1 MEEETA
7 SRREDFAI
15 TAVSG
20 SRKIVAVRC
29 VSDPCER
36 TRVRVCV
43 CVCSLLREGSQR
55 MRSLRSMC
63 VPSLGSVCMGV
74 SLLSVEL
81 LGEVIP
87 WPYRPVN
94 CNIGVCVW
102 CEIDSPWCIYGGEWC
117 CYTSI

>member
-43 CVCSLLREGSQR
+43 CSLLREGSQR

-74 SLLSVEL
+74 SLLPVEL

-87 WPYRPVN
+87 
-94 CNIGVCVW
+94 
-102 CEIDSPWCIYGGEWC
+102 
-117 CYTSI
+117 

>member
-36 TRVRVCV
+36 TRVRVCACVFSATGGLAKNAVFAEHV
-43 CVCSLLREGSQR
+43 CPFTGQCLYGCFSLVC
-55 MRSLRSMC
+55 
-63 VPSLGSVCMGV
+63 
-74 SLLSVEL
+74 
-81 LGEVIP
+81 
-87 WPYRPVN
+87 
-94 CNIGVCVW
+94 
-102 CEIDSPWCIYGGEWC
+102 
-117 CYTSI
+117 